1 MKWIF
6 RIIVG
11 ILAILGVVFVI
22 TLFTDNTRIENVVT
36 DVQERVEDI
45 PPIKIESN
53 EVVKEYDRLT
63 DSLSMYMDGA
73 IEMTE
78 EQFNKIKKRISDIE
92 EHDFKVYKFEESK

>member
-11 ILAILGVVFVI
+11 ILAILGIVFVI
-22 TLFTDNTRIENVVT
+22 TLFTDNTHIENVVN

-45 PPIKIESN
+45 PPIHIESN
-53 EVVKEYDRLT
+53 EVVKEYDRLN
-63 DSLSMYMDGA
+63 DSLSQYMDGA

-78 EQFNKIKKRISDIE
+78 EQFNMIKKRISDIE
-92 EHDFKVYKFEESK
+92 EHDFKVYKFKDSK

>member
-22 TLFTDNTRIENVVT
+22 TLFTDNTRIENVVN

-63 DSLSMYMDGA
+63 DSLSQYMDGA
-73 IEMTE
+73 IELTE
-78 EQFNKIKKRISDIE
+78 EQFNMIKERISDIE
-92 EHDFKVYKFEESK
+92 EHDFKVYKFKDSK